1 MRSPLVV
8 NNQLCTVVIKEQ
20 PAETHLAMLNVD
32 TIWHVC
38 LLEQARKNSTGS
50 RRESNDAASVKSGTS
65 HRSSRSS
72 RSTRPLVSGRS
83 KRDIETG
90 DNLLSNAA
98 GLPGAPVKE
107 EQTDINRKW
116 RHSLV
121 TCGSG
126 CSGCMYS
133 LFCPMC
139 AIATART
146 RFDGSH
152 WCSNCF
158 FLTSCMARNI
168 IREGY
173 DIDGHCCYDICWPC
187 ICLPCVANQLLAET
201 LERGSVIDRWSKNPH
216 RCNMLR
222 HVSGHMLCSGT
233 VQYASYMLNEV
244 QHRGRINVVATGV
257 QMQTMQR

>member
-1 MRSPLVV
+1 MFPMYAHVFIYVL
-8 NNQLCTVVIKEQ
+8 QLSSHDLDFEQ
-20 PAETHLAMLNVD
+20 RGRATAKS
-32 TIWHVC
+32 C
-38 LLEQARKNSTGS
+38 FLL
-50 RRESNDAASVKSGTS
+50 
-65 HRSSRSS
+65 
-72 RSTRPLVSGRS
+72 
-83 KRDIETG
+83 
-90 DNLLSNAA
+90 LLSSVAVRCISIIKPM
-98 GLPGAPVKE
+98 LLL
-107 EQTDINRKW
+107 QMLTTYICRKW

-216 RCNMLR
+216 R
-222 HVSGHMLCSGT
+222 
-233 VQYASYMLNEV
+233 
-244 QHRGRINVVATGV
+244 
-257 QMQTMQR
+257 

>member
-1 MRSPLVV
+1 MFAYTYCNLQATIRISSRARAAANSCFLLLLSSVAVQCISIIKPMLL
-8 NNQLCTVVIKEQ
+8 LCKCIS
-20 PAETHLAMLNVD
+20 
-32 TIWHVC
+32 HVC
-38 LLEQARKNSTGS
+38 
-50 RRESNDAASVKSGTS
+50 
-65 HRSSRSS
+65 
-72 RSTRPLVSGRS
+72 
-83 KRDIETG
+83 
-90 DNLLSNAA
+90 
-98 GLPGAPVKE
+98 
-107 EQTDINRKW
+107 RKW

-216 RCNMLR
+216 R
-222 HVSGHMLCSGT
+222 
-233 VQYASYMLNEV
+233 
-244 QHRGRINVVATGV
+244 
-257 QMQTMQR
+257 